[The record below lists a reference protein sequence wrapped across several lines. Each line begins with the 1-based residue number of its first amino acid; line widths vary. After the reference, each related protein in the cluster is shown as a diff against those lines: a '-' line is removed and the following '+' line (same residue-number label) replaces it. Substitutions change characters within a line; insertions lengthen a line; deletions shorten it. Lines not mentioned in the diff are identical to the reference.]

1 VLSPSLE
8 DYLEELYRF
17 SLTQNS
23 VRVTDISLKLKVS
36 LPSVTKAL
44 RKLRQE
50 QCIVHQR
57 YGVIELTDKG
67 KQIGRFL
74 VDRNRLLQDFFIL
87 IHADCD
93 VGAEAE
99 AIEHYLSNSTVE
111 AIAILGEFLR
121 LPDINS
127 QFKSFVI
134 SARDILEKKE
144 NGAIEAPLILDQ
156 TEDSSS
162 LGDQETNCHP
172 DASRD

>member
-1 VLSPSLE
+1 MLSPSLE

-17 SLTQNS
+17 SLSQNS
-23 VRVTDISLKLKVS
+23 VRVTDISRKLKVS

-57 YGVIELTDKG
+57 YGVIELTDRG

-93 VGAEAE
+93 VAAEAE
-99 AIEHYLSNSTVE
+99 AIEHYLSDNTVE
-111 AIAILGEFLR
+111 AISILGRFLS
-121 LPDINS
+121 LPEINA
-127 QFKSFVI
+127 QFTNYVTIASVMTDK
-134 SARDILEKKE
+134 RE
-144 NGAIEAPLILDQ
+144 NGADEAPYMLSQ
-156 TEDSSS
+156 AEDAGS
-162 LGDQETNCHP
+162 LCYEEADGNADP
-172 DASRD
+172 GRD